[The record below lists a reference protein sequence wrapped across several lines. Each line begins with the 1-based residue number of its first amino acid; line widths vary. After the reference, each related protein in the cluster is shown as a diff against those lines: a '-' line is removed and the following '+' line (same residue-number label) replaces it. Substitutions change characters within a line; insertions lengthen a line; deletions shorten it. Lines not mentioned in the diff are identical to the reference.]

1 MTLGARIAALRK
13 ERGLSQEG
21 LGELVG
27 VSRQAVSK
35 WESDSALPDVNNCVA
50 LSKAFGITLSQ
61 LLELEEEQSTPAGEL
76 TEEQLAMVQA
86 IAEKYLSSLPRP
98 KSWRQRRKWPWV
110 LAASVLLVLGVVAAE
125 WVRDLNRTVSSM
137 SNEMINVHNTVSQ
150 AVEEQ
155 VNIALT
161 EVTSLVKEKNWTLEK
176 VDLEKNIVTFT
187 LTAQLRRRTPDTPVV
202 FTARS
207 GGETISAEGTDQG
220 GQYFSAQITCPL
232 RDDIRLSVAF
242 QTEGEE
248 HTEELAQVLQLEQ
261 EYAMRPTSYVRYAEP
276 YTDKYL
282 EPATQTR
289 GSLPQGT
296 RVPLYLSLEV
306 ISQEAL
312 AGKPVTVDQ
321 AAVGLFVNGE
331 AREWTGLD
339 LSKVQKPRAGLEESW
354 SRWEW
359 EEEIP
364 LDNQLLE
371 QGDELVLALYARDS
385 YGRTLTQ
392 VLWRGII
399 SDGELDGGLLGETTW
414 WETEPYPPAEVGP

>member
-61 LLELEEEQSTPAGEL
+61 LLELEEDQSAPAGEL
-76 TEEQLAMVQA
+76 TQEQLAMAQA
-86 IAEKYLSSLPRP
+86 IAEKYLASLPRP
-98 KSWRQRRKWPWV
+98 RSWRQRRKWPWV
-110 LAASVLLVLGVVAAE
+110 LAASVLVVVGCVAGE
-125 WVRDLNRTVSSM
+125 WVYDLNRTVSYM
-137 SNEMINVHNTVSQ
+137 SNEMVNVHNTVSQ

-155 VNIALT
+155 VNAALAQ
-161 EVTSLVKEKNWTLEK
+161 VTSLVKEKSWTLEE
-176 VDLEKNIVTFT
+176 VNLDENTVTFV
-187 LTAQLRRRTPDTPVV
+187 LSAQLRRRTPDTPVT

-207 GGETISAEGTDQG
+207 GGKTVSAEGTDEG
-220 GQYFSAQITCPL
+220 GQYFSARITCPL
-232 RDDIRLSVAF
+232 SDDIRFSVAF

-248 HTEELAQVLQLEQ
+248 HAEELSQALQLKQSYE
-261 EYAMRPTSYVRYAEP
+261 MRPCSYVRYSMP
-276 YTDKYL
+276 YQDKGL
-282 EPATQTR
+282 ENGR
-289 GSLPQGT
+289 LPQGT

-306 ISQEAL
+306 ASQEAL
-312 AGKPVTVDQ
+312 AGQQVTVEQ

-339 LSKVQKPRAGLEESW
+339 LSKVEKPKPGSEESW
-354 SRWEW
+354 RQWAW

-364 LDNQLLE
+364 LDSQPLE
-371 QGDELVLALYARDS
+371 QGDELVLALRARDS
-385 YGRTLTQ
+385 YGRTLTR
-392 VLWRGII
+392 VLWRGVI
-399 SDGELDGGLLGETTW
+399 SDDSETGGQLMEDSW
-414 WETEPYPPAEVGP
+414 WEEEPYPNAEVGP

>member
-35 WESDSALPDVNNCVA
+35 WELDSALPDVNNCVA

-61 LLELEEEQSTPAGEL
+61 LLELEEEPSAPGGEL

-86 IAEKYLSSLPRP
+86 IAERYLASLPRP

-110 LAASVLLVLGVVAAE
+110 LAASVLLVLATVAAE
-125 WVRDLNRTVSSM
+125 WVQDLNRTVSSM
-137 SNEMINVHNTVSQ
+137 SNEMVNVHDTVSQ

-155 VNIALT
+155 VNAALA
-161 EVTSLVKEKNWTLEK
+161 EVTSLVKEKSWTLEE
-176 VDLEKNIVTFT
+176 VDLEKNTVTVT

-207 GGETISAEGTDQG
+207 GGETVTAEGTDQG

-232 RDDIRLSVAF
+232 SDDIRLSVAF
-242 QTEGEE
+242 QSEGEE
-248 HTEELAQVLQLEQ
+248 HTEELSQVLQLEQ
-261 EYAMRPTSYVRYAEP
+261 DYAMRPTSYVRYAEP
-276 YTDKYL
+276 YTDKHL
-282 EPATQTR
+282 ESGTQTR
-289 GSLPQGT
+289 ASLPQGT
-296 RVPLYLSLEV
+296 RVPLYMSLEV

-312 AGKPVTVDQ
+312 AGKPVTVDM

-331 AREWTGLD
+331 ARDWTGLD

-354 SRWEW
+354 CRWEW

-371 QGDELVLALYARDS
+371 RGDELVLALYARDS

-399 SDGELDGGLLGETTW
+399 SDGELDGGLLGETSW
-414 WETEPYPPAEVGP
+414 WETEAYPPAEEGP